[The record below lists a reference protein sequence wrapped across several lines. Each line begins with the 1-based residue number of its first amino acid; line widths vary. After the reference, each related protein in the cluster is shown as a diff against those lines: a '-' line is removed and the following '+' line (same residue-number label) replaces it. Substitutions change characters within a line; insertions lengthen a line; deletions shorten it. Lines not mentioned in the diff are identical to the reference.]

1 MALTKYKE
9 KRDFK
14 KTPEPT
20 DKASKTKKNLRFVIQ
35 RHQARRLHYDLR
47 LEMEG
52 VLKSW
57 AVPKGPSMNPEDK
70 RLAMMTEDHP
80 YKYVDFEGVIPEGNY
95 GAGIMDVY
103 DEGTYHAPGI
113 TDKKKSEKE
122 LLKGLEEGNLKFEL
136 EGKKIKGTFALVKMK
151 GKQDNAWLMVKKDDE
166 FAVEEPYS
174 SEDYLDDLT
183 SVKKG
188 LKKRDKKDS
197 KKVSSKSK
205 SKSKSKGTKE
215 AEIPTQAM
223 PHNIKPML
231 AKIKEEPFDNEDWL
245 FELKYDGYRAI
256 AEIGKGEVNIYSRNL
271 NSFNSKFKPL
281 VKKLQKLGHE
291 AVLDGEVVILNKEGK
306 PEFQLLQNFQKT
318 RKGDLHFYVFDLLYL
333 NGYELFDLPLI
344 ERKRFLK
351 EIISE
356 LDDPAIIY
364 SDHIFSEGVSFF
376 KEAQESE
383 MEGIIAKKAD
393 STYHTNSRSNN
404 WLKVKTSM
412 RQEAVI
418 AGFTEPRGSRKTF
431 GALVLGVHDKGKLQY
446 IGHTGGGFNSAS
458 LKAIMEKMT
467 PLIRKTSPFPNK
479 IQTNTPVTWI
489 KPELVCE
496 ISFSEW
502 TEDGSMR
509 HPIFQGLREDKG
521 AKEVVREAPD
531 EIPDGKKLE
540 NKKEKATKKSD
551 GTSKTKKA
559 KEAIPEPS
567 TKSEKPK
574 KTEKTEKKSS
584 SKNALPKIAK
594 GDRDKEVELDGRT
607 LQLTSLDKVYWPEEG
622 YTKGDVIQHY
632 LEVSEFIL
640 PYLKDRPENMLRHP
654 NGIGEKGFFHKDVSE
669 LNMEWLETVEV
680 YSESNDKD
688 IQYLICNNQATL
700 TYMNQLGCIEI
711 NPWNSRVQSLENPD
725 WIVID
730 LDPADNTFDE
740 VIETALAV
748 KEVLDKAGAESF
760 IKTSGS
766 SGMHIFIPMGAKYDY
781 EQAKNFAH
789 VIAQLTH
796 EKLPKLTSLKRSP
809 KERKKQIYLDYL
821 QNRKGQTLS
830 VVYSVR
836 PKPGATVST
845 PLKWEEV
852 KKGLHPS
859 QFTIKNTTKRLKKH
873 GDLFKGILGKGVD
886 MEKCLENLSS

>member
-1 MALTKYKE
+1 MALTKYIE
-9 KRDFK
+9 KRNFK
-14 KTPEPT
+14 NTPEPD
-20 DKASKTKKNLRFVIQ
+20 DKNSKTKKELRFVIQ

-80 YKYVDFEGVIPEGNY
+80 YKYVDFEGVIPKGNY

-103 DEGTYHAPGI
+103 DEGVYHAPGI
-113 TDKKKSEKE
+113 KDRKKSEQE

-136 EGKKIKGTFALVKMK
+136 KGKKIKGTFALVKMK
-151 GKQDNAWLMVKKDDE
+151 GKQENAWLLLKKDDE
-166 FAVEEPYS
+166 YAVDTEYD
-174 SEDYLDDLT
+174 SEDHLDDLT
-183 SVKKG
+183 SVKNE
-188 LKKRDKKDS
+188 LKEEK
-197 KKVSSKSK
+197 KSK
-205 SKSKSKGTKE
+205 STTKKKKNEEKSNKQKSGEATKD
-215 AEIPTQAM
+215 IPTQPM
-223 PHNIKPML
+223 PHNVKPML
-231 AKIKEEPFDNEDWL
+231 AKIKKEPFDDEDWI

-256 AEIGKGEVNIYSRNL
+256 VEIEKNEVNIYSRNL
-271 NSFNSKFKPL
+271 NSFNTKFTPL

-318 RKGDLHFYVFDLLYL
+318 LKGELHFYVFDLLFL
-333 NGYELFDLPLI
+333 NGYELYSLPLI
-344 ERKRFLK
+344 ERKKFLK
-351 EIISE
+351 EIIEE
-356 LDDPAIIY
+356 LDDPSITY
-364 SDHIFSEGVSFF
+364 GDHIESKGIDFF
-376 KEAQESE
+376 KEAQKQNL
-383 MEGIIAKKAD
+383 EGIIAKKAD
-393 STYHTNSRSNN
+393 STYQTNNRSSS
-404 WLKVKTSM
+404 WFKIKTSM

-431 GALVLGVHDKGKLQY
+431 GALVLGVYENDKLEY
-446 IGHTGGGFNSAS
+446 IGHTGGGFNGES
-458 LKAIMEKMT
+458 LKLVMAKMK
-467 PLIRKTSPFPNK
+467 PLTRKTSPFSKK
-479 IQTNTPVTWI
+479 IKTNTPVTWI

-496 ISFSEW
+496 VAFSEW
-502 TEDGSMR
+502 TVEGSMR
-509 HPIFQGLREDKG
+509 HPIFQGLREDKK
-521 AKEVVREAPD
+521 AKEVLREVPAA
-531 EIPDGKKLE
+531 IPDGKKLKTLE
-540 NKKEKATKKSD
+540 EDLAVGKKSTNKTKSTTKEDKTKPAKKKERLAKSKSNKKAALPEISKKD
-551 GTSKTKKA
+551 K
-559 KEAIPEPS
+559 
-567 TKSEKPK
+567 
-574 KTEKTEKKSS
+574 EKT
-584 SKNALPKIAK
+584 I
-594 GDRDKEVELDGRT
+594 ELDGRS
-607 LQLTSLDKVYWPEEG
+607 LHLTSLDKVYWPEEG
-622 YTKGDVIQHY
+622 YTKGDVIRHY
-632 LEVSEFIL
+632 LTVSEFIL

-654 NGIGEKGFFHKDVSE
+654 NGIAEKGFFHKDVSD

-688 IQYLICNNQATL
+688 IQYLICNDQSTL

-711 NPWNSRVQSLENPD
+711 NPWNSRVQSLEKPD

-740 VIETALAV
+740 VIETALVV

-766 SGMHIFIPMGAKYDY
+766 SGMHIFVPMGAKYDY

-796 EKLPKLTSLKRSP
+796 EGLPKLTSLKRSP

-859 QFTIKNTTKRLKKH
+859 QFTINNIQKRLEKH
-873 GDLFKGILGKGVD
+873 GDLFKGVLGKGVD

>member
-1 MALTKYKE
+1 MALTEYKE

-14 KTPEPT
+14 KTPEPD
-20 DKASKTKKNLRFVIQ
+20 DKSSKTKKELRFVIQ

-80 YKYVDFEGVIPEGNY
+80 YKYVDFEGVIPKGNY

-103 DEGTYHAPGI
+103 DEGVYHAPGI
-113 TDKKKSEKE
+113 KNKKKSEEE
-122 LLKGLEEGNLKFEL
+122 LLKGLKEGNLKFEL
-136 EGKKIKGTFALVKMK
+136 KGKKIKGTFALVKMK
-151 GKQDNAWLMVKKDDE
+151 GKQENAWLLLKKDDE
-166 FAVEEPYS
+166 YAVDSDYN

-183 SVKKG
+183 SLKNEVKEEK
-188 LKKRDKKDS
+188 
-197 KKVSSKSK
+197 KSK
-205 SKSKSKGTKE
+205 SKNKKKQEETTE
-215 AEIPTQAM
+215 DVPTQAM

-231 AKIKEEPFDNEDWL
+231 AKIKDKPFDDDDWI

-256 AEIGKGEVNIYSRNL
+256 VEIEKNEVNIYSRNL
-271 NSFNSKFKPL
+271 NSFNTKFKPL
-281 VKKLQKLGHE
+281 VEKLQKLGHE

-318 RKGDLHFYVFDLLYL
+318 LKGELHFYVFDLLFL
-333 NGYELFDLPLI
+333 NGYELFSLPLI
-344 ERKRFLK
+344 DRKKFLK
-351 EIISE
+351 EIIEE
-356 LDDPAIIY
+356 LNDPSVIY
-364 SDHIFSEGVSFF
+364 SDHVEAKGIDFF
-376 KEAQESE
+376 KEAQKQNL
-383 MEGIIAKKAD
+383 EGIIAKKAD
-393 STYHTNSRSNN
+393 STYQTNTRSNS
-404 WLKVKTSM
+404 WLKIKTSM

-431 GALVLGVHDKGKLQY
+431 GALVLGVYEDGNLKY
-446 IGHTGGGFNSAS
+446 IGHTGGGFNGES
-458 LKAIMEKMT
+458 LKLVMAKMK
-467 PLIRKTSPFPNK
+467 PLIRKTSPFSEK
-479 IQTNTPVTWI
+479 IKTNTPVTWI

-496 ISFSEW
+496 VAFSEW
-502 TEDGSMR
+502 TDEGSMR
-509 HPIFQGLREDKG
+509 HPIFQGLREDKE
-521 AKEVVREAPD
+521 AKEVIREIP
-531 EIPDGKKLE
+531 EKVPDGKKLKSSKE
-540 NKKEKATKKSD
+540 EATREDRTKSTTKEKDTQPAKKEEKVAKSKSNKKASLPEITKKD
-551 GTSKTKKA
+551 K
-559 KEAIPEPS
+559 
-567 TKSEKPK
+567 
-574 KTEKTEKKSS
+574 EKT
-584 SKNALPKIAK
+584 I
-594 GDRDKEVELDGRT
+594 ELDGRS
-607 LQLTSLDKVYWPEEG
+607 LHLTSLDKVYWPEEG
-622 YTKGDVIQHY
+622 YTKGEVIQHY
-632 LEVSEFIL
+632 LTVSEYIL

-654 NGIGEKGFFHKDVSE
+654 NGIAEKGFFHKDVSD
-669 LNMEWLETVEV
+669 LNVEWLETVEV

-688 IQYLICNNQATL
+688 IQYLICNNQSTL

-740 VIETALAV
+740 VVETALVV
-748 KEVLDKAGAESF
+748 KQVLDKAGAESY

-845 PLKWEEV
+845 PLRWEEV

-859 QFTIKNTTKRLKKH
+859 KFTIKNIQKRLKKH
-873 GDLFKGILGKGVD
+873 GDLFQGVLGKGVD